1 MKVDILN
8 WKCSLENILWADLTV
23 FLYAGNITFELT
35 SVFTGMAGG
44 IDYYHV
50 VLAKHDSDGNHIDGE
65 NKTFKTISEVL
76 RYITDNSPDSENFE
90 MEITS

>member
-8 WKCSLENILWADLTV
+8 WKCSLENILCADLTV
-23 FLYAGNITFELT
+23 FLYDGDVTFELT
-35 SVFTGMAGG
+35 SVFTGMGGG

-50 VLAKHDSDGNHIDGE
+50 VLAKHDSDGTHIDGE
-65 NKTFKTISEVL
+65 NRTFKTISEVV
-76 RYITDNSPDSENFE
+76 RYIADNSDLENIQ